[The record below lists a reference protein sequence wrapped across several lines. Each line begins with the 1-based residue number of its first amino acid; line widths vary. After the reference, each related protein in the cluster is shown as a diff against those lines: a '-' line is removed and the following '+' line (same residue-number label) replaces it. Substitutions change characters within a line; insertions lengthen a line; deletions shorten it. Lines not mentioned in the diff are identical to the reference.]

1 MRHDDSTVTVSVLLF
16 RNGESLKMR
25 TVKFNSDIHIP
36 NCLNLDNYSENWFLS
51 ISKSSNDNIS
61 SLSKETLVLQLLST
75 LFINTQVRYS
85 SASGLY
91 HKV

>member
-1 MRHDDSTVTVSVLLF
+1 MRHDDSTITVSVLLF

-36 NCLNLDNYSENWFLS
+36 NFLNLDNYSENWFLS